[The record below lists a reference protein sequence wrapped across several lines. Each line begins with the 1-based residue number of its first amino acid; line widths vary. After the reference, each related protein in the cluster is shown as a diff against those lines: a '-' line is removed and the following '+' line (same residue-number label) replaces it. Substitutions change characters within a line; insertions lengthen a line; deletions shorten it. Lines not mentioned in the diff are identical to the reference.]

1 MSGSKLTAYLILDQ
15 DQMNDMRDVMAG
27 GRILSAFLF

>member
-1 MSGSKLTAYLILDQ
+1 MSGSKLTSYLILDQ
-15 DQMNDMRDVMAG
+15 DQMNDMRDVMVG